1 MWKIPIRNYVEKIKT
16 GEIVLAVPPLSDTIG
31 PSFSL
36 GIITSVATLNRVKRA
51 KATKAD
57 HPLFLQL
64 FEEGE
69 VIFLFFKGPH
79 KSLGNKFVSWKCLG
93 DWLYGELP
101 SAHKNHNPFQYPL
114 LDHFYG
120 CSIFL

>member
-1 MWKIPIRNYVEKIKT
+1 MMLYMWKIPIRNYVEKIKT

-64 FEEGE
+64 FEEGK
-69 VIFLFFKGPH
+69 VIFLF
-79 KSLGNKFVSWKCLG
+79 SIEIYDIIVSF
-93 DWLYGELP
+93 DLP
-101 SAHKNHNPFQYPL
+101 THPRE
-114 LDHFYG
+114 
-120 CSIFL
+120 IRT

>member
-1 MWKIPIRNYVEKIKT
+1 MMLYMWKIPIRNYVEKIKT

-57 HPLFLQL
+57 HPLLLQL
-64 FEEGE
+64 FEEGK
-69 VIFLFFKGPH
+69 VILLFSRVLTK
-79 KSLGNKFVSWKCLG
+79 V
-93 DWLYGELP
+93 
-101 SAHKNHNPFQYPL
+101 
-114 LDHFYG
+114 
-120 CSIFL
+120 